1 MIRKLCQYEGAK
13 IIKVE
18 QAAELRQTFK
28 IMLQQVLKGQR
39 QLPVKL
45 VVMILKKYGIKD
57 CKY

>member
-13 IIKVE
+13 IIEVE
-18 QAAELRQTFK
+18 QATELRQTFK
-28 IMLQQVLKGQR
+28 IMQQQVLKGQR